1 LVAFEAKLPLY
12 RSQNVQVLGV
22 SIDNTVDLAKWG
34 TDIGL
39 SFSLLGD
46 ETGQLSKQCGLYN
59 PATNESAK
67 AVAVVSDGEPVY
79 TEHVTIDPKIIW

>member
-1 LVAFEAKLPLY
+1 MVAFEAKLPLY

-59 PATNESAK
+59 LQQTSLQKLLQSFLMVKQFTRN
-67 AVAVVSDGEPVY
+67 
-79 TEHVTIDPKIIW
+79 T